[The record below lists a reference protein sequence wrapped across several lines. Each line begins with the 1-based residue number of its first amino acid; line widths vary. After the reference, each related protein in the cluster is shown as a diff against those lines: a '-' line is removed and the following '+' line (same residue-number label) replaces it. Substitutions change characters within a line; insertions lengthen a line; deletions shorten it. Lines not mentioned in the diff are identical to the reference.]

1 MEGPALERSDSQ
13 WQLEDGHLRRP
24 WPSPQED
31 ETPSLMAPQAPKT
44 WRVQLPGP
52 SVLEFKVRALK
63 EERTTGQQGLSS
75 GPTAHRRLKYRRVKT
90 GGTEAPAGGSSLP
103 DALLVAHGPSLTD
116 GQLEGRVTE
125 EEPAEK
131 ECLGPPRPPAPR
143 LECWGR
149 RSPRPPE
156 TAWPLLDP
164 QRAPLPG
171 PASLQDSP
179 LLSAA
184 PSRAYHKVTH
194 TPTPR
199 RGWSHLPQDGQAIGE
214 DPDSTS
220 LTSEEDFDPRTALL
234 GVLWRAAD
242 QGALGPGGR
251 ALSLSERVER
261 NRLLL
266 QEMLSVSGQGPPK
279 AGILAWSPSWEQAAP
294 ERPAGHVDWD
304 SGISLQDSD
313 QKSAKPEPTLSPSHE
328 NATHLLQ
335 HARMKART
343 RPLRASH
350 DIMPF
355 MAPGSRD
362 GRRSPARDPRMPL
375 PFRDSPTNG
384 NLSDSSSGD
393 SSGGLWPKRGPSP
406 TSHVRFED
414 ESAHD
419 VQFRYQERLQQRQRR
434 GLSPGLRAA
443 VQGPLRSKPDLADY
457 MHRDSGAAPLHPPAP
472 PRDCESCVQRPHPD
486 SRVLQELEAA
496 CPVDRVL
503 AESFTSGVPSAPVRP
518 RSQWI
523 RETHIGAV
531 RRPEEVDSAPDSTD
545 TSDSGRTD
553 SEETTA
559 SHPSRARGRA
569 RAARP
574 RGGHRWSGKVELPQ
588 GPQAQPQLLV
598 DQIEA
603 GRERTEGRGQWL
615 METGLP
621 GEDAAPTPPSL
632 DSKRAPL
639 GSSGWPRPGLD
650 SACAH
655 LVVSHTPCRTAAAKP
670 SSMKGPQSGPEG
682 QTRVMES
689 QEPATAYSTSSLQ
702 QSQVEPAAPHSV
714 HQPAASFSCK
724 SRVPT
729 PPSSRQTASSPVP
742 HGKAALARPRSPS
755 GQEEPADS
763 PLPPPRS
770 GVRTTCETP
779 PCSLRARHPQL
790 ALSTNCNNSDP
801 WAPQESWGKTT
812 PESRV
817 ERGPCSR
824 EPELPQENS
833 QKGGPRP
840 AGVGTISAMGTTLSL
855 EEPTPSQEPSGGL
868 QRRER
873 RSGGHG
879 PAGASPE
886 ASAGPRPPP
895 AAPSAPNRRSSSSI
909 ASSLGLKK
917 LFAALGQSTRPKLG
931 KSRSYSAEHLQPS
944 SACTPKVTRAPSLQ
958 SLRSVSP
965 SHQHRKA
972 TSFQNLH
979 SLLSHKVDRSSLYL
993 VGESGDHSAS
1003 GRLAKAQPRRTLS
1016 VEDVSAPSL
1025 ARTVGRVV
1033 EVFPD
1038 GTSQLQLQRSPEGTF
1053 GFRVAS
1059 GNGRRDSGFYVQEM
1073 ADANTAKLYSG
1084 LLGVGDELL
1093 EVNGAKVAGLG
1104 LAHVSELLAHA
1115 QSLSLRVLRQRPAP
1129 R

>member
-1 MEGPALERSDSQ
+1 MEGPALERSGSE

-24 WPSPQED
+24 WLNPQED
-31 ETPSLMAPQAPKT
+31 RTPSLMAPRPPKA

-63 EERTTGQQGLSS
+63 EERTSGQQGLSS
-75 GPTAHRRLKYRRVKT
+75 GPTAHRRLKCRRVKT
-90 GGTEAPAGGSSLP
+90 GGTEVPAGDSSLP
-103 DALLVAHGPSLTD
+103 DALLVAHGLSLTD
-116 GQLEGRVTE
+116 GQLEGRVSE

-131 ECLGPPRPPAPR
+131 ECLGPPRPPALR

-156 TAWPLLDP
+156 TAWALLDP

-179 LLSAA
+179 LLGAA
-184 PSRAYHKVTH
+184 PSRPNHKVTH
-194 TPTPR
+194 THTPR
-199 RGWSHLPQDGQAIGE
+199 RGRSHLAQDGQATGE

-220 LTSEEDFDPRTALL
+220 LTSEEDFVPRTALL
-234 GVLWRAAD
+234 GGLWRAAD
-242 QGALGPGGR
+242 QGALGPGGS

-266 QEMLSVSGQGPPK
+266 QEMLSGSGQGPPK
-279 AGILAWSPSWEQAAP
+279 AGIQAWTPSWEQAAP
-294 ERPAGHVDWD
+294 ERPAGDLDWD

-313 QKSAKPEPTLSPSHE
+313 QKSAKLEPTLSPSHE

-343 RPLRASH
+343 QPLRASH
-350 DIMPF
+350 DIMPV
-355 MAPGSRD
+355 MALGSRD
-362 GRRSPARDPRMPL
+362 CQRSPARDPRMA
-375 PFRDSPTNG
+375 PTNG

-393 SSGGLWPKRGPSP
+393 SSSGLWPKRGPSP

-419 VQFRYQERLQQRQRR
+419 VRFRYQERLQQRQRQ
-434 GLSPGLRAA
+434 GLSSGLRTAA
-443 VQGPLRSKPDLADY
+443 QGPLRSKPDLADY
-457 MHRDSGAAPLHPPAP
+457 VRRDSGERSLHRLGGGLHPAGFPPPP
-472 PRDCESCVQRPHPD
+472 PRDCERKCQACGSCIQRPPPD
-486 SRVLQELEAA
+486 SRVLQELDAA
-496 CPVDRVL
+496 CGVGRVL
-503 AESFTSGVPSAPVRP
+503 AESLASGVRSAPVRL
-518 RSQWI
+518 RSEWI
-523 RETHIGAV
+523 RETHIGAAP
-531 RRPEEVDSAPDSTD
+531 RPGEVDSAPDSTD
-545 TSDSGRTD
+545 TSDSCRTD
-553 SEETTA
+553 SEDAAA
-559 SHPSRARGRA
+559 SQPSRTRGRT

-574 RGGHRWSGKVELPQ
+574 RGGHRWSGKVELSR
-588 GPQAQPQLLV
+588 GPQAQPQLLM
-598 DQIEA
+598 DQLEA
-603 GRERTEGRGQWL
+603 GHERTEGRGQWP

-621 GEDAAPTPPSL
+621 GEDAAPTPPSPN
-632 DSKRAPL
+632 SKRAPL
-639 GSSGWPRPGLD
+639 GSPGRPGPGLD
-650 SACAH
+650 SACAY
-655 LVVSHTPCRTAAAKP
+655 LVASYAPCRTAAANP
-670 SSMKGPQSGPEG
+670 SLRKSPRSRPDR
-682 QTRVMES
+682 QTRLMES
-689 QEPATAYSTSSLQ
+689 HEPAAADSTSLLQ
-702 QSQVEPAAPHSV
+702 QSQVELAAPHPIQ
-714 HQPAASFSCK
+714 QPAASFSCEGP
-724 SRVPT
+724 VPT

-742 HGKAALARPRSPS
+742 SPVPHGKAALARPPRPS
-755 GQEEPADS
+755 GQRGPADS

-770 GVRTTCETP
+770 GVLTTCETP
-779 PCSLRARHPQL
+779 PCSLQARHPQL
-790 ALSTNCNNSDP
+790 ALPTNCNNSDP
-801 WAPQESWGKTT
+801 WVPQESWGETT

-817 ERGPCSR
+817 ESGPCSP

-833 QKGGPRP
+833 REGGPRP
-840 AGVGTISAMGTTLSL
+840 AGVGTISAVGTTLSL
-855 EEPTPSQEPSGGL
+855 EEPKPSQEPSGDL

-873 RSGGHG
+873 RSGGRG

-886 ASAGPRPPP
+886 VSAGSCPPPP
-895 AAPSAPNRRSSSSI
+895 APSRRSSSSSI

-917 LFAALGQSTRPKLG
+917 LFAALGQGTRSKLG
-931 KSRSYSAEHLQPS
+931 KSRSYSVEQLQPS
-944 SACTPKVTRAPSLQ
+944 AACTPKVTRAPSLQ

-965 SHQHRKA
+965 RAQQA
-972 TSFQNLH
+972 VFQPPL
-979 SLLSHKVDRSSLYL
+979 
-993 VGESGDHSAS
+993 A
-1003 GRLAKAQPRRTLS
+1003 GRCAKAQPRRALS

-1059 GNGRRDSGFYVQEM
+1059 GNGRRDSGMPLLPGSPSPGFYVQEM
-1073 ADANTAKLYSG
+1073 ADAKTAKLYSG

-1104 LAHVSELLAHA
+1104 LAHVSELLARA